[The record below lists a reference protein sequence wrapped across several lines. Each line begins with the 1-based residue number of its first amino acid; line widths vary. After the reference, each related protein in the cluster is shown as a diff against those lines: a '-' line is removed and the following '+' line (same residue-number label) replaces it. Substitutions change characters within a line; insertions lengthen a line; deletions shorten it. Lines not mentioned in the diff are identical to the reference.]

1 MVCLPR
7 AWKKKVCN
15 MVRSIFERVA
25 DIGVDIRLVERGSSG
40 VRRTSRRASGT
51 WKAFHSRAISQ
62 TFYYRH
68 FQSGERWEY
77 HHKGRGKR
85 C

>member
-1 MVCLPR
+1 MVMVCLPR

-25 DIGVDIRLVERGSSG
+25 DIGVDIRLVERGSREVCE
-40 VRRTSRRASGT
+40 VRRTSRKVSGT

-62 TFYYRH
+62 TFY
-68 FQSGERWEY
+68 
-77 HHKGRGKR
+77 
-85 C
+85 